1 LLDYE
6 FLYRDSLSQ
15 VLPKVSSIGEG
26 SPTPSAKLSQC
37 TTDNVNRF
45 INNNHAKGR
54 SQQNQGRERM
64 ININIWSDYKQ
75 QQWI

>member
-1 LLDYE
+1 
-6 FLYRDSLSQ
+6 
-15 VLPKVSSIGEG
+15 
-26 SPTPSAKLSQC
+26 
-37 TTDNVNRF
+37 VNRF